1 MRHKASVQ
9 DWRAEVDEWWA
20 DLLHLPAAA
29 VRAGGVF
36 ALGHVDHVGVV
47 AVDGASAP
55 IVYGPPGVL
64 PALHAATRAAGRD
77 LAGGRAVAAAL
88 GSRAGDMRGPAWYGY
103 ATSETLGSS
112 PDPAVRALDERD
124 LPLLARLHERT
135 PPAEREESGT
145 TGLPAYGNLDAGE
158 LLAVACLGMW
168 EGMPT
173 IGVLTDPRARGRG
186 LAGLVV
192 TAAARKGLDRRVVV
206 QYRAWRRNTA
216 SIAVAIRC
224 GFSYYGDGVVID
236 LVP

>member
-1 MRHKASVQ
+1 MPEPH
-9 DWRAEVDEWWA
+9 DWRAEVDDWWA
-20 DLLHLPAAA
+20 GLLRLPAAA

-36 ALGHVDHVGVV
+36 ALSHVDHVGVV

-55 IVYGPPGVL
+55 IVHGPPDVL
-64 PALHAATRAAGRD
+64 PALHAATRAGGRD
-77 LAGGRAVAAAL
+77 LVGGRAVAAAL
-88 GSRAGDMRGPAWYGY
+88 GSRAGDVRGPAWYGY
-103 ATSETLGSS
+103 ATTETLGPS
-112 PDPAVRALDERD
+112 PGRAVRALDERD

-145 TGLPAYGNLDAGE
+145 TGLPAYGCIDDGE

-168 EGMPT
+168 ERMPT

-192 TAAARKGLDRRVVV
+192 TAAATAGLDRRVVV
-206 QYRAWRRNTA
+206 QYRARRANAA
-216 SIAVAIRC
+216 SIAVATRC